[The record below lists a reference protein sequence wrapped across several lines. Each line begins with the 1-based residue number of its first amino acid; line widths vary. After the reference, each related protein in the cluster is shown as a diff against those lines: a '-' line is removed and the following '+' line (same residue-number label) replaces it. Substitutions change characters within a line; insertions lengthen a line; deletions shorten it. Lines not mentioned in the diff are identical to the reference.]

1 MPLDG
6 FLEIKPGGAPSVTGE
21 TRDAAFA
28 GKGAMSIN
36 SFEFG
41 SESGS
46 GGSGEEQ
53 GKTGKGQTKQ
63 LPPPKSP
70 PPPRRPPT
78 PPGPPTPPSDPLTAL
93 YFYIKKDV
101 DLATPDLFLAYCQ
114 NHRGDAKPFESAR
127 VTLRRAG
134 GRGPQIYLVVEFQEV
149 FVTAYEIQGGSK
161 DELPEESVTFS
172 FKKMVTVD
180 YTPQGSEGQ
189 GHVARH
195 GEFKLGTRP
204 K

>member
-28 GKGAMSIN
+28 GKGAMSLN

-41 SESGS
+41 SESGAGAS
-46 GGSGEEQ
+46 RGGKEDKKNSHGKKDPRSQPKPPEMPAGE
-53 GKTGKGQTKQ
+53 
-63 LPPPKSP
+63 
-70 PPPRRPPT
+70 PT
-78 PPGPPTPPSDPLTAL
+78 TSL

-127 VTLRRAG
+127 VTLRRSG
-134 GRGPQIYLVVEFQEV
+134 GREPQVYLVVEFQEV

-161 DELPEESVTFS
+161 DELPEESVTFT

-180 YTPQGSEGQ
+180 YTPQGAVGQ
-189 GHVARH
+189 GHVLKH
-195 GEFKLGTRP
+195 GEFVLGKRS